1 MDNSDED
8 TMKNR
13 ANSSSSSE
21 EDIKQPKETNTNT
34 NTSIRKTNPQPNNN
48 NVNDNNQ
55 ANVNCSIRLDQLGEE
70 LLGNKKEGQSD
81 NHFNQN
87 NMFRKKNDSN
97 FNENKGNPNNNEF
110 GGRGGTNF
118 NNNNNNDSNNNFRG
132 REGFNNNNNNDNN
145 NNFRGREGFNNSNG
159 FRRREG
165 FNNNNDYGGKRYY
178 NYNQGG
184 RPNNRFNRPGGPRQ
198 DNFNNYDNNNRQ
210 RYGGYNNNNYR
221 NQNYNQYN
229 YTRGPPVHNI
239 NNDPFYI
246 TNKNLILDISQVFPE
261 MKEKDILIFLKTR
274 SMGCKLTIFEIMNS
288 LTRESRIISHL
299 NKVKTSNRKICDR
312 LEITEAP
319 YSNDIIDEQVQV
331 LKHFKVYS
339 LLEGTTHNFPSNFYY
354 NDESERRRKLE
365 KDHDGLYT
373 YIPRLYVSY
382 PGQNLNT
389 FGNVELYAK
398 NINEVDYHSL
408 QYKTVLCRKDKCDLP
423 YCPNAHNMEQ
433 DFRLIYEYRKEDI
446 CKLMLSLLNYTELLR
461 IENYLEHFDIPLSF
475 NLSNFKIHR
484 CELHF
489 MGNACHVDPHLCL
502 CYHNQKE
509 EKRRPPGLFRYQNEK
524 CQYAQPEFGGE
535 YKESFCPYGMFC
547 PNLHSNAEMNYHEDN
562 FRQMFQCTRK
572 RKNGKCIFHSTC
584 YGIHDYSDNEEEDDK
599 ENDMSNNEILEQLQ
613 QEYVKEM
620 EKVSKFACHS
630 CGNIPQD
637 VDGKRTY
644 CVNKICGDFLCMKCF
659 KECIKNKPPKCCCC
673 QGEIVKGEMFKVIF
687 NEGDNEDK
695 E

>member
-1 MDNSDED
+1 MDNSDDDE
-8 TMKNR
+8 MKNR
-13 ANSSSSSE
+13 ADDSSSGE
-21 EDIKQPKETNTNT
+21 EETKQPKEVKT
-34 NTSIRKTNPQPNNN
+34 NTSTNKSMHKSNNPQPNNN
-48 NVNDNNQ
+48 NVNDNNHIPG
-55 ANVNCSIRLDQLGEE
+55 NCSIRLDKLGDD
-70 LLGNKKEGQSD
+70 LLNNRNEGQNNN

-87 NMFRKKNDSN
+87 NMFRKKNDN
-97 FNENKGNPNNNEF
+97 DKPENKANPNLNNF
-110 GGRGGTNF
+110 AGRGGG
-118 NNNNNNDSNNNFRG
+118 NNNNNNDFAGRG
-132 REGFNNNNNNDNN
+132 GNNNNNNNGPNNFGGRGFSNNYNRDNN
-145 NNFRGREGFNNSNG
+145 NN
-159 FRRREG
+159 
-165 FNNNNDYGGKRYY
+165 NNNNHYGGRR
-178 NYNQGG
+178 NNFHNQGG
-184 RPNNRFNRPGGPRQ
+184 RFGGRGYNNRQ
-198 DNFNNYDNNNRQ
+198 DNFNFDNNIP
-210 RYGGYNNNNYR
+210 RYGGGYNNHFR
-221 NQNYNQYN
+221 NQNNNQFNN
-229 YTRGPPVHNI
+229 YSRGPPVHNI
-239 NNDPFYI
+239 ANDPFYI

-274 SMGCKLTIFEIMNS
+274 SMGCKLTIFEIMNA

-299 NKVKTSNRKICDR
+299 TKVKSANRQICNR
-312 LEITEAP
+312 LEITETP
-319 YSNDIIDEQVQV
+319 YSNDIIDEQIQI
-331 LKHFKVYS
+331 LTHFKVYS
-339 LLEGTTHNFPSNFYY
+339 QLDGLSYNFPSNFYY
-354 NDESERRRKLE
+354 KNETERRRKLE
-365 KDHDGLYT
+365 KDFDGLYT

-475 NLSNFKIHR
+475 NLNNFKIHR

-524 CQYAQPEFGGE
+524 CKYAQPEFGGE
-535 YKESFCPYGMFC
+535 YKETLCPYGMFC
-547 PNLHSNAEMNYHEDN
+547 PNLHSKAEMNYHEDN
-562 FRQMFQCTRK
+562 FRQLFQCTRK
-572 RKNGKCIFHSTC
+572 RKNGKCIFHATC
-584 YGIHDYSDNEEEDDK
+584 YGVHDYSDNENDK
-599 ENDMSNNEILEQLQ
+599 ENDMSDNEIVEQLQ
-613 QEYVKEM
+613 KEYVKEM
-620 EKVSKFACHS
+620 EKVSRFACHS
-630 CGNIPQD
+630 CGDIPQD

-659 KECIKNKPPKCCCC
+659 KECIKTKPPKCCCC
-673 QGEIVKGEMFKVIF
+673 QGDIVKGEMFKVIF
-687 NEGDNEDK
+687 SEEDSEDK